1 MIRKRTDESEYAEK
15 VWIHNIMKLKV
26 NGFTFVLAFCLLIIF
41 CVHVWKSRHFIPET
55 RTEKLKLRRHNL
67 Q

>member
-41 CVHVWKSRHFIPET
+41 CVHVWKTTSPYSINANGKVET
-55 RTEKLKLRRHNL
+55 APS
-67 Q
+67 